1 MPKAIFNSTGV
12 MPSLRGGKD
21 GLGKEAA
28 LKPSGA
34 ADHDQY
40 RCANRSAKGNI

>member
-1 MPKAIFNSTGV
+1 MFNSIGV
-12 MPSLRGGKD
+12 TPSLRGGKD

-28 LKPSGA
+28 LKPSGG

-40 RCANRSAKGNI
+40 RCVNRNAKGNI